1 MRMKLCLLV
10 LVSVVLTSSVSSAQD
25 LTSTIPNPQEV
36 DGSWVYDGAGLLGDK
51 KVLLNQ
57 LISRVEQQT
66 SAEIAVVILPSIG
79 DNVPKPFATDLFAAW
94 GVGKKDKDNGVL
106 VLHVLDQRR
115 VEIETGYGV
124 EDKLTDS
131 HCRWIID
138 EIMKPFFK
146 AESYVDG
153 HLEIVRALSRGLQ
166 GPPLSRS
173 VLVGEESWL
182 FQPGDRVDDLF
193 VFPEW
198 VPTTRYRLRSHSQRT
213 LAFWTSAL
221 GLILLLSSLL
231 APLIQQRSVAHPD
244 KRITFQNRLSPL
256 GRIGIALITME
267 VMFFFIREHRSS
279 PGYAFITMFLG
290 MLGWFLFE
298 MYSHH
303 RVTEFNK
310 GPRACPACSAF
321 AFQQVE
327 TKVLVST
334 SYDSSGVRQH
344 TRRCSEC
351 GHETT
356 HKETIPQL
364 SRSTGSSSS
373 SSGSSSGGSSSGGS
387 FGGGS
392 SGGGGAGGNY

>member
-94 GVGKKDKDNGVL
+94 GVGKKEKDNGVL

-124 EDKLTDS
+124 EAKLTDS
-131 HCRWIID
+131 HCRWIIA

-146 AESYVDG
+146 AESYGDG
-153 HLEIVRALSRGLQ
+153 HLEMVRALARGLR
-166 GPPLSRS
+166 GPPVSRS
-173 VLVGEESWL
+173 ELIGVEDWL
-182 FQPGDRVDDLF
+182 FQPGERVDTR
-193 VFPEW
+193 VVVPEW
-198 VPTTRYRLRSHSQRT
+198 SPTTLYRLRSYRQR
-213 LAFWTSAL
+213 LLSFWTFGL
-221 GLILLLSSLL
+221 GLLLLL
-231 APLIQQRSVAHPD
+231 ASIVGPLVQQRSVAQPD
-244 KRITFQNRLSPL
+244 KRLAFQRKLSPL
-256 GRIGIALITME
+256 GRVGIGFITLDTA
-267 VMFFFIREHRSS
+267 FFFIVEF
-279 PGYAFITMFLG
+279 PTEPFAMIPLFFG
-290 MLGWFLFE
+290 MVGWFLFE
-298 MYSHH
+298 IYLGR
-303 RVTEFNK
+303 RVSNLDK
-310 GPRACPACSAF
+310 GPRACPACKAV
-321 AFQQVE
+321 ALREVE

-344 TRRCSEC
+344 TRRCSKC

-364 SRSTGSSSS
+364 SRTTGSSSS